1 MHPKP
6 TTAKVKITG
15 LLVSFLG
22 AVLLLSACTPSSS
35 AARNAGD
42 DRSLSA
48 KESDAASVAPD
59 FNLKN
64 LEGEAVQLHD
74 FKGEKVYIKYWASW
88 CSICLAGLDELN
100 QLAGEDPDF
109 RVISIVSPDF
119 KGEKSAEDFSKWYK
133 SMDEKNL
140 TVLLD
145 PDGTYAQQ
153 FGVRA
158 YPTSL
163 YIDTKGKL
171 AKTVLGH
178 NSNDLI
184 RETVAQIQ

>member
-1 MHPKP
+1 M
-6 TTAKVKITG
+6 
-15 LLVSFLG
+15 
-22 AVLLLSACTPSSS
+22 
-35 AARNAGD
+35 
-42 DRSLSA
+42 
-48 KESDAASVAPD
+48 
-59 FNLKN
+59 
-64 LEGEAVQLHD
+64 
-74 FKGEKVYIKYWASW
+74 
-88 CSICLAGLDELN
+88 AGLDELN

-109 RVISIVSPDF
+109 KVISIVSPDF